1 MNEIYIIERK
11 HTMKK
16 NILLSL
22 IVLCLVTLI
31 SCTKNETVEI
41 TLPFDESEITAVEA
55 YYYVA
60 PSEATKKEITDS
72 SDFSDIYSDV
82 FKANVSTKESE
93 DVAGGETYCLKFY
106 LSDSTEYII
115 QYYNMGVKNGRI
127 ISSDF
132 NYFTT
137 SDLSGIFYGNYDYEE
152 LSITETDL
160 PVF

>member
-1 MNEIYIIERK
+1 
-11 HTMKK
+11 MKK

-55 YYYVA
+55 YYYVV
-60 PSEATKKEITDS
+60 PSEATKKEITGS
-72 SDFSDIYSDV
+72 SDFSAIYSGV
-82 FKANVSTKESE
+82 LKSNVSTKESE

-127 ISSDF
+127 VASDF

-137 SDLSGIFYGNYDYEE
+137 SGLWGIFYDNYNYEE
-152 LSITETDL
+152 VSVAEADL
-160 PVF
+160 PVV